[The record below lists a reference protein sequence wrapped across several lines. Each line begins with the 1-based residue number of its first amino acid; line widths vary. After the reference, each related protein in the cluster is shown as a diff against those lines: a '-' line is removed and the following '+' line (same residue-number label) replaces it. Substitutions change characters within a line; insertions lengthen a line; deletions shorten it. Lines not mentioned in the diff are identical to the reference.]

1 MSRDLSMKQLQV
13 LDYIKKQIEFKGY
26 PPSIRDICSG
36 IGLKSTSTVHS
47 HLNTLDKKGY
57 LKKDP
62 TKPRAITIL
71 DATCCD
77 DLNIKHY
84 AKNGVDLPLM
94 PSIKGD
100 YLNGFFNSLLIDNP
114 NIAIYKNRGD
124 SMNGAG
130 IFDND
135 YVVVDTS
142 KHEVDNQIVLA
153 VVNNEYSTIKRFI
166 RDGDMVKLACEND
179 SSEFIFVDSK
189 NVKVIGVVTG
199 FFRNFS

>member
-1 MSRDLSMKQLQV
+1 LL
-13 LDYIKKQIEFKGY
+13 
-26 PPSIRDICSG
+26 
-36 IGLKSTSTVHS
+36 
-47 HLNTLDKKGY
+47 
-57 LKKDP
+57 
-62 TKPRAITIL
+62 
-71 DATCCD
+71 
-77 DLNIKHY
+77 
-84 AKNGVDLPLM
+84 
-94 PSIKGD
+94 
-100 YLNGFFNSLLIDNP
+100 FNNP

-142 KHEVDNQIVLA
+142 KHKIDNQIVLP

-166 RDGDMVKLACEND
+166 RYGDMVKLACVNG

-189 NVKVIGVVTG
+189 NVQVIGVVTG